1 MATPSQSL
9 QRWLARGCLR
19 SFDEE
24 DLMALT
30 EAIVLEVAGR
40 RSRDQ
45 RLLCDELAS
54 HTWAAKPPIQHAVV
68 LKTLEQEVEDEAA
81 EIQRLLRHPVE
92 PQEE

>member
-9 QRWLARGCLR
+9 QRWLAHGLLR

-30 EAIVLEVAGR
+30 KAIVLEVADR
-40 RSRDQ
+40 RLGDPRPQ
-45 RLLCDELAS
+45 CDEPAS
-54 HTWAAKPPIQHAVV
+54 HTLVETRPMTLEVV
-68 LKTLEQEVEDEAA
+68 LENLKQIDRDVDAENQKHQEHLA
-81 EIQRLLRHPVE
+81 E